1 MKLRVRRRSLL
12 IVAATAAAAATV
24 VGGAWWRRRKPVP
37 ARAMRAAPSQPDQ
50 RWDDDST
57 WAFDPPPDPFS
68 PGALLDLRSLN
79 EKVAGEH
86 GFVRV
91 GSDGGFVRGD
101 GQPIRF
107 WAVNSDVAREPFVAA
122 PLGPKSAPDLARH
135 ACFLAKRGVNLVRQH
150 RQISPNLGRDPGA
163 AITDID
169 EVERDAIWRAV
180 AAYRKEGIYSAI
192 SPYWSMPMKFAPG
205 WGIAGGHEQ
214 SALGLLFF
222 DETLQAAYKTW
233 LKKLL
238 TEPNPHTGLPL
249 ALDPSVALI
258 QLQNEDSLLFWTVN
272 GIEGPQR
279 LALEARFGRFVA
291 RKHGSIGAALQAWDR
306 ARVDGDAPETGRLSL
321 VNLWELTQP
330 SPRAAGR
337 AARLADQTEF
347 YARTMHDFN
356 RDVTDHLKNELGV
369 RSLVNAGNWKTASAH
384 LLGDTERWSYTAAD
398 VDATNRY
405 TGGIHQGREVG
416 WAILNG
422 DRYTSDSVL
431 LNPTELPINLKQT
444 QGRPILVTEG
454 AWVMPNGHAAEGP
467 FLIAAY
473 AALTGLAGYCWFAT
487 RDEGWTQPGSANGY
501 LPSQAK
507 WIFGTPEM
515 LGSFPAAALAYR
527 MGYLRRGRPVV
538 NEQRSLAD
546 LWSRRAPLIAEEASF
561 DPNRDAGDAA
571 SRSGLSTSVPEEA
584 FLVGPVQVAFGGD
597 PEASNIEPFGP
608 LIGIDDVRA
617 NTGEI
622 TLNHAQGWV
631 RVDAP
636 CVQGVAAHFV
646 SAPEHRL
653 RDVTFNSGN
662 SFGTA
667 LAVSLDGEPLATS
680 RRILLQFATQ
690 SRPTGWVDKP
700 ATLRPEGGGEVAG
713 REIVSF
719 GQAPWRVVKARLDVE
734 IRNPGLMTA
743 TVLDMN
749 GQAAGPLSVERDAGG
764 VRLRWPQSSM
774 YVVLADG

>member
-1 MKLRVRRRSLL
+1 
-12 IVAATAAAAATV
+12 
-24 VGGAWWRRRKPVP
+24 
-37 ARAMRAAPSQPDQ
+37 MRAAPPQPDQ
-50 RWDDDST
+50 RWDDDTS

-68 PGALLDLRSLN
+68 PDALLDLRSLN
-79 EKVAGEH
+79 EVVAGQH

-101 GQPIRF
+101 GEPIRF
-107 WAVNSDVAREPFVAA
+107 WAVNSDTAREPFVAA
-122 PLGPKSAPDLARH
+122 PLGPKAAPDLARH
-135 ACFLAKRGVNLVRQH
+135 ARFLAKRGVNLVRQH

-192 SPYWSMPMKFAPG
+192 SPYWSMPMKFAAG

-222 DETLQAAYKTW
+222 DENLQAAYKTW

-238 TEPNPHTGLPL
+238 TEPNPYTGLPL

-272 GIEGPQR
+272 GIQGPQR
-279 LALEARFGRFVA
+279 LALEARFGRFA
-291 RKHGSIGAALQAWDR
+291 AGRYGSIGAALQAWDG
-306 ARVDGDAPETGRLSL
+306 ARVAGDAPEAGRLAL

-356 RDVTDHLKNELGV
+356 REVTEHLKIELGV
-369 RSLVNAGNWKTASAH
+369 RSLVNAGNWKTASAPR
-384 LLGDTERWSYTAAD
+384 LGDAERWSYTAAD

-405 TGGIHQGREVG
+405 TGGIHQGPETG

-444 QGRPILVTEG
+444 QDRPILVTEG

-467 FLIAAY
+467 FLVAAY
-473 AALTGLAGYCWFAT
+473 SSLSGVAGYCWFSI

-515 LGSFPAAALAYR
+515 LGSFPAAALAFR

-538 NEQRSLAD
+538 SEQRPLAD
-546 LWSRRAPLIAEEASF
+546 LWSRRTPLIAEEASF
-561 DPNRDAGDAA
+561 DPNRDSGDTA
-571 SRSGLSTSVPEEA
+571 SLSGLRTAVPDEA
-584 FLVGPVQVAFGGD
+584 FLVGPVHVALGGEPD
-597 PEASNIEPFGP
+597 ATTIEPLGP
-608 LIGIDDVRA
+608 WIGADEVRA

-622 TLNHAQGWV
+622 TFNHRHGWAH
-631 RVDAP
+631 VDAP
-636 CVQGVAAHFV
+636 CVQGVAAHFI

-653 RDVTFNSGN
+653 SDVTFTSGN
-662 SFGTA
+662 AFGA
-667 LAVSLDGEPLATS
+667 VLAVSMDGAPLATS
-680 RRILLQFATQ
+680 RRVLLQFATQ
-690 SRPTGWVDKP
+690 SRPTGWADRPV
-700 ATLRPEGGGEVAG
+700 TLRLEGGGEVAG
-713 REIVSF
+713 REIVSY
-719 GQAPWRVVKARLDVE
+719 GRAPWRVVKGRLEIE
-734 IRNPGLMTA
+734 IRNPSLTTA
-743 TVLDMN
+743 TALDLN
-749 GQAAGPLSVERDAGG
+749 GQAVGRLPLHRSGDG
-764 VRLRWPQSSM
+764 VKLQWPGSSM
-774 YVVLADG
+774 YVVVSAG